1 MSKKSSVIIKQDK
14 AVLSKLSLLTEG
26 SAKVLLSL
34 PRSMK
39 RSILV
44 LADFVM
50 SAVCLFFAIAARY
63 GYIDNHV
70 GWLVLSISALIPVL
84 CLYAIGFYDGVARGF
99 FDAMMSSVLQ
109 LFFVLI
115 LIAQTVLY
123 FKLLPDIPR
132 AVPIIYLFLFFIWL
146 WNSRLTIRE
155 LLARW
160 QGQRLYHKNID

>member
-14 AVLSKLSLLTEG
+14 AVRSKLSLLTEG

-44 LADFVM
+44 LADFIM

-70 GWLVLSISALIPVL
+70 GWLVLSISALIPVI
-84 CLYAIGFYDGVARGF
+84 CLYAIGFYNGVARGF

-123 FKLLPDIPR
+123 FKLLPDVPR
-132 AVPIIYLFLFFIWL
+132 AVPIIYLFLFFMVM
-146 WNSRLTIRE
+146 E
-155 LLARW
+155 
-160 QGQRLYHKNID
+160 